1 MALTFACSRPAEP
14 AGSGGPAPAAT
25 PPSTTPTRTATA
37 AASPT
42 SQARE
47 LYRARCVACHGRDG
61 LGDGPA
67 AGVLNPRP
75 RSFADGSWQ
84 SSVTD
89 EAIEAIIL
97 QGGQAVGKSPLMP
110 ANLDLADKKDVVVAL
125 RVMVRKMGPRP

>member
-1 MALTFACSRPAEP
+1 MFALTLACSKPAET
-14 AGSGGPAPAAT
+14 AGAGRPAPATA
-25 PPSTTPTRTATA
+25 PPTRTATT

-67 AGVLNPRP
+67 AGVLNPKP
-75 RSFADGSWQ
+75 RSFADGTWQ

-97 QGGQAVGKSPLMP
+97 QGGQAVGKSPVMP
-110 ANLDLADKKDVVVAL
+110 ANLDLADKKDVVIAL
-125 RVMVRKMGPRP
+125 RVMVRRMGPRP